1 MTSMTPADIDN
12 LGILD
17 PDYMRRMGEPE
28 SSVEYRMARQSEPSL
43 LEMFGEA
50 LRPNMAQ
57 EFSDDVRRN
66 NNRVAGEM
74 FGEEVFR
81 ALANLP
87 AVDTG
92 D

>member
-1 MTSMTPADIDN
+1 MTSMTPTDTDN

-28 SSVEYRMARQSEPSL
+28 SSVEYRISRQREPSL

-50 LRPNMAQ
+50 LRPN
-57 EFSDDVRRN
+57 
-66 NNRVAGEM
+66 
-74 FGEEVFR
+74 
-81 ALANLP
+81 LP